1 MRTHDAGSRFPAS
14 LSVFFPAFNDA
25 PVLPSLVQ
33 STFTVLEAHATEF
46 EVIVI
51 NDGSRDD
58 TAAVLKSLEQRY
70 GNRLRVV
77 THQSNRGYGAAL
89 RSGFAHATGEYVFYT
104 DGDGQ
109 YDVRDIPLLLERA
122 GRSQGWV
129 NGFKS
134 VRQDPPYRLLIGAVY
149 RRFVRLLF
157 DLHLHD
163 IDCDFRLIR
172 RDLLVQCTLTST
184 SGTICV
190 ELVRGLEHQG
200 VRAVE
205 VGVRHYRRT
214 HGRSQFFRPLPLL
227 RTLYQLLSLYRRL
240 MVPGPRVQV

>member
-25 PVLPSLVQ
+25 PVLPSLIQ
-33 STFTVLEAHATEF
+33 STFTVLEAHVAEF
-46 EVIVI
+46 EVIVV
-51 NDGSRDD
+51 NDGSADD
-58 TAAVLKSLEQRY
+58 TTEVLENLRKEY
-70 GNRLRVV
+70 GPRLRIV
-77 THQSNRGYGAAL
+77 THELNRGYGAAL
-89 RSGFAHATGEYVFYT
+89 RSGFEHATGEYVFYT

-109 YDVRDIPLLLERA
+109 YDVRDLPLLLDEV
-122 GRSQGWV
+122 GQSGGWV

-134 VRQDPPYRLLIGAVY
+134 VRHDPAYRLLIGEVY
-149 RRFVRLLF
+149 RRIVRLLF
-157 DLHLHD
+157 GLHLHD

-172 RDLLVQCTLTST
+172 RDLLGRCSLTST

-214 HGRSQFFRPLPLL
+214 HGKSQFFRPRPLL
-227 RTLYQLLSLYRRL
+227 ETLYQLLALFRRL
-240 MVPGPRVQV
+240 ALFHPKV